1 MQFLTYVL
9 AFVAA
14 VGIIV
19 TVHEFGHY
27 WVAKKLGVKV
37 LRFSVGFGKP
47 IFTRLGGVDKTEY
60 VLASIPLGGYVKML
74 DEREGEVSEDEV
86 HRAFNRQNVWK
97 RFAIVSAGPIFNF
110 IFAVLAYWATFVV
123 GVDGVKPTVGEI
135 QADSIAAQAQIQSLD
150 TFTHIE
156 GKPVKT
162 WQQTSIQML
171 NNALKTGVV
180 SATLISEDSS
190 QKTVRL
196 DLNDTKQL
204 LAEGNLLEKI
214 GIIPWRYKYQAKFGE
229 IKNGVAKDAGIKEGD
244 KVISVD
250 GKGVNSWVELVE
262 YIQPRAEVPIRFEVQ
277 RDSENLFIQVTPGS
291 DEVDGKVIGRIGAF
305 PYIDKQQLE
314 SQKVVVR
321 YGIVESMAKGVT
333 KTWEVSVLTLKLLWK
348 LVVGEASLK

>member
-1 MQFLTYVL
+1 MNDSVKTGYLQFGRLNM
-9 AFVAA
+9 
-14 VGIIV
+14 
-19 TVHEFGHY
+19 
-27 WVAKKLGVKV
+27 KL
-37 LRFSVGFGKP
+37 FSVF
-47 IFTRLGGVDKTEY
+47 
-60 VLASIPLGGYVKML
+60 A
-74 DEREGEVSEDEV
+74 
-86 HRAFNRQNVWK
+86 
-97 RFAIVSAGPIFNF
+97 AIVLSCC
-110 IFAVLAYWATFVV
+110 
-123 GVDGVKPTVGEI
+123 

-277 RDSENLFIQVTPGS
+277 RDSENLFI
-291 DEVDGKVIGRIGAF
+291 K
-305 PYIDKQQLE
+305 
-314 SQKVVVR
+314 
-321 YGIVESMAKGVT
+321 
-333 KTWEVSVLTLKLLWK
+333 
-348 LVVGEASLK
+348 